1 MLKTLRNEAVNR
13 QLIREPG
20 SVVSTGCVLVPTPPN
35 FKDLFIFLLGTT
47 HLKLRLPLGRRI
59 EQYPIGL

>member
-13 QLIREPG
+13 PNPEPG

-35 FKDLFIFLLGTT
+35 FKGSLYFLSGNDTFEI
-47 HLKLRLPLGRRI
+47 KIAVR
-59 EQYPIGL
+59 